1 MALGRSSIHG
11 LASMTRIVALDLFA
25 IASLVGCSN
34 CESCKQ
40 VPGWD
45 GRYATHDRGA
55 NNRED
60 RRGLPVTPYVPQW
73 QGRGANVPAWG
84 FGQIDSARSSVG
96 T

>member
-1 MALGRSSIHG
+1 V
-11 LASMTRIVALDLFA
+11 LAIFDSAGGMKRTSVVFALFA
-25 IASLVGCSN
+25 IANVTGCSN

-40 VPGWD
+40 IPGWD

-73 QGRGANVPAWG
+73 QGPSSHVPAWG
-84 FGQIDSARSSVG
+84 FRQMDGERSG
-96 T
+96 AGMWT

>member
-1 MALGRSSIHG
+1 MKLTS
-11 LASMTRIVALDLFA
+11 VAFTLCA
-25 IASLVGCSN
+25 IASLAGCSN

-40 VPGWD
+40 IPGWD

-73 QGRGANVPAWG
+73 QGRGTNVPAWG
-84 FGQIDSARSSVG
+84 SKQIDVAPIASSSDRPD
-96 T
+96 TQN

>member
-1 MALGRSSIHG
+1 MKLTSIAL
-11 LASMTRIVALDLFA
+11 TLFA
-25 IASLVGCSN
+25 ITGLMACAN
-34 CESCKQ
+34 
-40 VPGWD
+40 VPGSD

-55 NNRED
+55 GNRED
-60 RRGLPVTPYVPQW
+60 RRGLPATPYVPQW

>member
-1 MALGRSSIHG
+1 MKRVS
-11 LASMTRIVALDLFA
+11 VALALSA
-25 IASLVGCSN
+25 IASLAACAN

-40 VPGWD
+40 IPGWD

-73 QGRGANVPAWG
+73 QGPSVHVPAWG
-84 FGQIDSARSSVG
+84 FRQTDGAQTTADM
-96 T
+96 

>member
-1 MALGRSSIHG
+1 MKRTS
-11 LASMTRIVALDLFA
+11 VALALFA
-25 IASLVGCSN
+25 ITGQVGCAN

-40 VPGWD
+40 IPGWD

-60 RRGLPVTPYVPQW
+60 RRGLPIAPYVPQW
-73 QGRGANVPAWG
+73 QGPSVHAPAWG
-84 FGQIDSARSSVG
+84 LRPMDNARSGVD